1 MVEHHVEGY
10 QSTEDEYDSSDEVY
24 LLLADSFTDPLSQL
38 NGSARAQEVS
48 Q

>member
-10 QSTEDEYDSSDEVY
+10 QSTENEYDSPDQVH